1 MRCEVYRTR
10 SLQNKQIA
18 KAEIKIKIY
27 KMQNSDVRT
36 GDGSKPEICSAIA
49 QHLLGIAAFVSSR
62 LDSSSTSAQLFPR
75 QVPACQMPESDP
87 CSISYRPPTLIAP
100 HFAHLLARLAV
111 TPVPGYQRAL
121 AVRRRDWPRLSRQAP
136 APTARAGVVANE
148 VYGSA
153 TLPSLASPQRTNER
167 EPSRVLSVTAP

>member
-1 MRCEVYRTR
+1 MGH
-10 SLQNKQIA
+10 N
-18 KAEIKIKIY
+18 
-27 KMQNSDVRT
+27 
-36 GDGSKPEICSAIA
+36 PEICSASA
-49 QHLLGIAAFVSSR
+49 QHLLGIAAFVFPR

-100 HFAHLLARLAV
+100 HFAQLLARLVV

-121 AVRRRDWPRLSRQAP
+121 AVRRHDWPRLSKQAP
-136 APTARAGVVANE
+136 APTARTGVVTNE
-148 VYGSA
+148 VDGTA

-167 EPSRVLSVTAP
+167 RPSRVLSVTAP